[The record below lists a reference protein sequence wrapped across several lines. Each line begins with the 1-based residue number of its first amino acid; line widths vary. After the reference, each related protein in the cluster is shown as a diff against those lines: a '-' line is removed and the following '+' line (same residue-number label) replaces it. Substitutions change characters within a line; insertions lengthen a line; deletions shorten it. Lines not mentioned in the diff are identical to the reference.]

1 MSTTV
6 DTVIIGAGQ
15 AGLATGHELAKQ
27 GLTVEILDGLAR
39 VGDSWR
45 ERWEGLRLFT
55 PARYDGLPDM
65 DFPAPPSYYPTK
77 DEVADFLED
86 YARQMDL
93 PVRTGV
99 TVQRL
104 VDGSRSRFTLE
115 TDQGSMD
122 ADRVVVA
129 AGAWREPRIPA
140 FAARL
145 ADDIDQW
152 HSSALRVRSQVRP
165 GGVLVVGASN
175 SGAEIAY
182 LVAPEHETW
191 LAGRDVGQVPFDKS
205 GRMAGSMDRV
215 LWFVVNRVMTV
226 DNPLGR
232 RAQPS
237 ARDRATPLERVRRH
251 DLEAA
256 GVKRTFSRVVDA
268 HDGLPQLADGETLD
282 VRTVIWATGFRH
294 DYPWIDL
301 SRPAIGP
308 DGWPVHDRGVSTRVP
323 GLYFV
328 GLPYQTSLASP
339 LLGGVG
345 RDARLIA
352 QRVAADARAGSRSL
366 TPGATA

>member
-1 MSTTV
+1 MSTKI

-27 GLTVEILDGLAR
+27 GLTFEILDGLAR
-39 VGDSWR
+39 VGDAWR

-77 DEVADFLED
+77 DEVADYLED
-86 YARQMDL
+86 YARQMGL
-93 PVRTGV
+93 PVQTGV

-104 VDGSRSRFTLE
+104 ADGSRSRFRVE
-115 TDQGSMD
+115 TGQGSIE

-145 ADDIDQW
+145 ADDIEQW

-165 GGVLVVGASN
+165 GRVLVVGASN

-205 GRMAGSMDRV
+205 GRVAGLMDRV
-215 LWFVVNRVMTV
+215 LWFLVNRVLTV

-237 ARDRATPLERVRRH
+237 ARGRATPLERVRKR

-256 GVKRTFSRVVDA
+256 GVKRIQGRVVDA
-268 HDGLPQLADGETLD
+268 RDGLPQLADGGTLD

-294 DYPWIDL
+294 DYPWIEL
-301 SRPAIGP
+301 SRPAIGT
-308 DGWPVHDRGVSTRVP
+308 DGWPVHDRGVSTRIP
-323 GLYFV
+323 GLTFV
-328 GLPYQTSLASP
+328 GLPYQTSAASP

-345 RDARLIA
+345 RDARFIA
-352 QRVAADARAGSRSL
+352 QHVAADARATSRSL
-366 TPGATA
+366 APEATA